1 MKMKNIKSILL
12 IGSLVL
18 FLISSGKQPA
28 SHGLSEGWIVKGS
41 HPKSYKMGTDSI
53 ITKSGDYSITL
64 KSLDDKIEGFG
75 TLTQQCSPDKF
86 LGKRIRMSAYVKSE
100 NITKWS
106 GLWVRVAAD
115 TTIVSF
121 DNMQDRPITGT
132 TDWKKYEIVL
142 DVPTNATNISYGALL
157 AGTGQIWLDDVSF
170 EIVDKTVEVT
180 GVPKKSNV
188 RDVDKATFKKFNDS
202 CNVELNK
209 HYMAKEYDAA
219 IKVMYDI
226 KNKYDNLNQATKDD
240 LKLDAKN
247 YYCLAALFASK
258 NDADSTLKNLKKA
271 MLYGEE
277 DYYNFADFIYPKY
290 KDNPAFAKCFLQLYK
305 RYQIPPNKY
314 RIPLTNIVLTPANI
328 AQPGSG
334 VEKIADGRRTT
345 EGNLF
350 HTLWHGIPRQDICIV
365 ADMQGKGRRLDK
377 IVLSPRATGL
387 NGVIKTAGLWV
398 MTNGKYQKITT
409 IHAELSNMP
418 VEIELEKPILNPE
431 KIKLLIT
438 DSYGDMNS
446 NLYMVSLGELECL
459 TLPDDAI
466 RKSAFLS
473 DMKLFSTG
481 TLSLKPE
488 VTEATIN
495 KMSVP
500 TLKKLATALYN
511 HSYQTSALKV
521 ECQPYLNPNVITD
534 QMHMSD
540 GFSKYEGITGVLL
553 DEGDHLIFVG
563 DTIGS
568 NMKLLIPDWTRKT
581 MPGIQPDK
589 DPEGWGLQKEEF
601 VLQDGLNLI
610 HVNKGGN
617 AYIQYFT
624 NTNPAD
630 FRPITVQFLT
640 GKKNG
645 YFDITRG
652 DTNEDFDSLLTH
664 ATGPVMD
671 IRGKHIQ
678 LAFPVESLK
687 HYTWSKGVELV
698 NSFDS
703 IVGMEKQLM
712 GWEKQGFIPTNHIL
726 GRVNYQYF
734 MFRDQDGMAF
744 VNWAMEKVADPQ
756 KVKTTEC
763 WGIGHEM
770 GHVFQM
776 IPQMT
781 WGGMTEVSNNIL
793 TMYISTKLGNK
804 SRLVAESRYADAKKH
819 ILDKGIS
826 YLAFPGKPEANAN
839 VYGEDGKSTN
849 VFERLVP
856 FWQLYLY
863 FKQQGYEDFYP
874 DLMIALRKQKPLGG
888 NDPNKSYLNM
898 LEFCR
903 LACVVSKTD
912 LTDFFQRWGFFY
924 VGEINV
930 VDYSHSSYQVTQN
943 EIDALKKAIADMKLP
958 KPAIDIT
965 TLEN

>member
-1 MKMKNIKSILL
+1 MKNIKSILL

-18 FLISSGKQPA
+18 FLISSGKQPT
-28 SHGLSEGWIVKGS
+28 SHGLPEGWFIAGN
-41 HPKSYKMGTDSI
+41 HPESYKTCIDSS
-53 ITKSGDYSITL
+53 ITKSGHYSITI

-75 TLTQQCSPDKF
+75 TLMQQSSPDKF
-86 LGKRIRMSAYVKSE
+86 LGKRIRMSGYLKSE
-100 NITKWS
+100 NVTKWA
-106 GLWVRVAAD
+106 GFWFRVDVD
-115 TTIVSF
+115 TVVVSF
-121 DNMQDRPITGT
+121 DNMQSRPITGK

-142 DVPTNATNISYGALL
+142 DVPTNATKISYGALL
-157 AGTGQIWLDDVSF
+157 SGTGQIWFDNLSF
-170 EIVDKTVEVT
+170 EIVDKTVEIT
-180 GVPKKSNV
+180 GVSKKSNIQN
-188 RDVDKATFKKFNDS
+188 VDKTTFFKLMQSQSVD
-202 CNVELNK
+202 LGK
-209 HYMAKEYDAA
+209 HFSAKEYDAA
-219 IKVMYDI
+219 IKVLYTMKGQYD
-226 KNKYDNLNQATKDD
+226 KLDQATRNE
-240 LKLDAKN
+240 LKMDVHF
-247 YYCLAALFASK
+247 YYNLASLFALK
-258 NDADSTLKNLKKA
+258 NNADSTLQYLKKA
-271 MLYGEE
+271 MQFGEE
-277 DYYNFADFIYPKY
+277 DYYGYAETIFPKF
-290 KDNPAFAKCFLQLYK
+290 KDNPAFAECFSRLYK
-305 RYQIPPNKY
+305 KSQIPLY
-314 RIPLTNIVLTPANI
+314 NIVLTPTDI

-334 VEKIADGRRTT
+334 VEKIADTKKTG
-345 EGNLF
+345 EYNLF
-350 HTLWHGIPRQDICIV
+350 HTLWKGIPRQDISIE
-365 ADMQGKGRRLDK
+365 ADMQGKGKRLDK
-377 IVLSPRATGL
+377 IILSPRATGL
-387 NGVIKTAGLWV
+387 NGVIKTAELWI
-398 MTNGKYQKITT
+398 MEKGKYQRIKT

-418 VEIELEKPILNPE
+418 VQIELEKPIWNPQ

-446 NLYMVSLGELECL
+446 KLYMVSLGELECL

-466 RKSAFLS
+466 RESAFRN
-473 DMKLFSTG
+473 DIKLFTTG

-488 VTEATIN
+488 VTEETIS

-500 TLKKLATALYN
+500 ALKKLATALYN
-511 HSYQTSALKV
+511 HSYQPGALKV
-521 ECQPYLNPNVITD
+521 DCQPYQNPNIIAN

-540 GFSKYEGITGVLL
+540 GFSKYEGITGVIL
-553 DEGDHLIFVG
+553 DKGDNLIFVG
-563 DTIGS
+563 DTLGNNI
-568 NMKLLIPDWTRKT
+568 KLLIPDWTRKA

-601 VLQDGLNLI
+601 ILRNGLNLI
-610 HVNKGGN
+610 HVTKGGN

-624 NTNPAD
+624 DTNPTD
-630 FRPITVQFLT
+630 LRPITVQFLT
-640 GKKNG
+640 GKENG

-664 ATGPVMD
+664 AKGPVMD
-671 IRGKHIQ
+671 LRGKHIQ

-687 HYTWSKGVELV
+687 KYTWSKGVELV

-703 IVGMEKQLM
+703 IVSLEKQLI
-712 GWEKQGFIPTNHIL
+712 GWEKQGFFPTNHIL

-744 VNWAMEKVADPQ
+744 VDWAMEKVADPK

-804 SRLVAESRYADAKKH
+804 SRLVEENRYADAKKH

-826 YLAFPGKPEANAN
+826 YLAFPGKTAPNAN
-839 VYGEDGKSTN
+839 VYGEDEKSTN

-874 DLMIALRKQKPLGG
+874 DLMIAMRKQAPLGG
-888 NDPNKSYLNM
+888 NDQNKSYLNM

-903 LACVVSKTD
+903 LACIVSKTD

-930 VDYSHSSYQVTQN
+930 VDYNHSSYHVTQK
-943 EIDALKKAIADMKLP
+943 EIDTLKKEIAEMKLP
-958 KPAIDIT
+958 KPQIDIT